1 MSKHTPEPF
10 EIRLVHTSGR
20 GQVLLECHRPSDKYV
35 PSVSL
40 QFPVEIAERI
50 KAEHEALAGL
60 NPDAVPDL
68 LAACKAL
75 RAAMFHSNEIGCT
88 DHLDAADDGGA
99 FWHDSLNAADAAIAK
114 AEAQP

>member
-20 GQVLLECHRPSDKYV
+20 GQVLLECHRPSDKHV

-50 KAEHEALAGL
+50 KAEHEALAGI
-60 NPDAVPDL
+60 NPEAVPDL
-68 LAACKAL
+68 LAACKQAREL
-75 RAAMFHSNEIGCT
+75 IYWLVETFPISTPGRVPPVVHNIVS
-88 DHLDAADDGGA
+88 
-99 FWHDSLNAADAAIAK
+99 AIAK